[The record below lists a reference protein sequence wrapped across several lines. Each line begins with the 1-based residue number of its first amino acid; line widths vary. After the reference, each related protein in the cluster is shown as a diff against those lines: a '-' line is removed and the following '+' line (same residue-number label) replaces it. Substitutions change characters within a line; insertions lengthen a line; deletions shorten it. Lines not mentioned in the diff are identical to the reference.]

1 MADKLLSWFR
11 RKITGDPGGDPKQK
25 VFEAA
30 QSGDAVL
37 LDKVL
42 QKLNCSERISVL
54 SKQFINDDFSLPERE
69 GLQVTP
75 LIVAVENGNLDC
87 VKVLLKYKADIE
99 GRGDIKYK
107 HFTNKFRHLSFSGC
121 TPLFVAAVYGN
132 VEILRCLLEN
142 GADINAVTHFDQNYY
157 TPLMMAINYNHN
169 DAVTFLIDQ
178 GADVNLQT
186 KTGATALHHAVWTFE
201 TSLEIVSSLIK
212 NGADVNARGG
222 KNKWTPLM
230 MATARGYCRMV
241 TFLIK
246 HGAYIDLQDSNGH
259 TALHYAMVK
268 DEKCLLGFK
277 HVACSKRSD
286 SGEWLFTSHRS
297 PLSERLE
304 QAIKHEEVSKLLGA
318 GASHLCDNW
327 GLTPLLL
334 ASNKCNVLM
343 VEHLMK
349 QQEIAKEQKIDALEL
364 LGASL
369 ALVPH
374 KEFLFY
380 NYDVKEGFKYIKRGM
395 RERFAYPSHP
405 LLKQQMEPVE
415 AYQNRKESQTLEEL
429 AEIKHNRNAIIMVSL
444 IIRERILGTNSL
456 VVVSQMRSA
465 AFYFMR
471 SNLRLSLLLLRK
483 VIKMCLN
490 HNLPVL
496 VVTLSVIL
504 SLRWRWSDD
513 LLKDDIF
520 VKTLDQIV
528 SVIVSEHEMHRKM
541 MEIEQDPAKCQ
552 VYINDLRDLVWIISK
567 LNCSRV
573 GKLSCVSP
581 FLKTL
586 CKVNPCDPS
595 GKSLLHMFAIFHCTD
610 HRNVSYTDAT
620 KLLLN
625 AGFDVNSTDSNGNT
639 ALHTI
644 ARISPYRYSNRSH
657 IHITDMLQVLIDG
670 GAHHDFV
677 NNDGK
682 TPMDLAKTYEV
693 HMILTEQKRKLELQ
707 CIAAKAVKKLG
718 IPYLGVVPKTLEKYI
733 SMH

>member
-1 MADKLLSWFR
+1 MAHKLLCCFR
-11 RKITGDPGGDPKQK
+11 RKITDVHPVGDPKQK

-42 QKLNCSERISVL
+42 QELNCSERISVL

-107 HFTNKFRHLSFSGC
+107 HFTDKFRHLSFSGC

-142 GADINAVTHFDQNYY
+142 GADINAVTHFDQNYF
-157 TPLMMAINYNHN
+157 TPLMMAINYNHS

-186 KTGATALHHAVWTFE
+186 KPGATALHHAVWTFE

-230 MATARGYCRMV
+230 MATSRGYCRMI
-241 TFLIK
+241 TFLIE
-246 HGAYIDLQDSNGH
+246 HGAYIDLQDSVGR
-259 TALHYAMVK
+259 TALHYAMFK
-268 DEKCLLGFK
+268 DEKCFLGFK
-277 HVACSKRSD
+277 HK
-286 SGEWLFTSHRS
+286 
-297 PLSERLE
+297 
-304 QAIKHEEVSKLLGA
+304 EVSKLLAA
-318 GASHLCDNW
+318 GASHLCDKW
-327 GLTPLLL
+327 GLTPLLR
-334 ASNKCNVLM
+334 ASDKCNVLM

-349 QQEIAKEQKIDALEL
+349 QREIAKEQKIDALEL

-369 ALVPH
+369 ALKPH
-374 KEFLFY
+374 KEFPF
-380 NYDVKEGFKYIKRGM
+380 YDVKEGFKYIKRGM
-395 RERFAYPSHP
+395 RERFADPSHP

-429 AEIKHNRNAIIMVSL
+429 AEIKHNRDAIIMESL

-456 VVVSQMRSA
+456 VVVPQMRDA

-471 SNLRLSLLLLRK
+471 SNLRLSLLLLRN
-483 VIKMCLN
+483 VIKICLN

-504 SLRWRWSDD
+504 SLRCIWSDD

-552 VYINDLRDLVWIISK
+552 VYIKDLRDLVWMISK

-573 GKLSCVSP
+573 AKLSCVSP

-595 GKSLLHMFAIFHCTD
+595 GKSLLHMFAILHCTD
-610 HRNVSYTDAT
+610 HCNVSYTDAT

-644 ARISPYRYSNRSH
+644 ARISSYHYSNRSH
-657 IHITDMLQVLIDG
+657 ICITDMLQVLIDG

-677 NNDGK
+677 NNDGN

-693 HMILTEQKRKLELQ
+693 HMIFTEQKRKLELQ

>member
-1 MADKLLSWFR
+1 MAHKLLSWFR

-121 TPLFVAAVYGN
+121 QPLFVAAVYGN
-132 VEILRCLLEN
+132 IEILRCLLEN
-142 GADINAVTHFDQNYY
+142 GADINAVLHFDQNYY
-157 TPLMMAINYNHN
+157 TPLMMAINYNHS
-169 DAVTFLIDQ
+169 DAVIFLIDQ

-222 KNKWTPLM
+222 INKWTPLM
-230 MATARGYCRMV
+230 MATERSYCRMV
-241 TFLIK
+241 TFLIE

-268 DEKCLLGFK
+268 DEK
-277 HVACSKRSD
+277 S
-286 SGEWLFTSHRS
+286 
-297 PLSERLE
+297 
-304 QAIKHEEVSKLLGA
+304 A
-318 GASHLCDNW
+318 GTSHLCDNW

-334 ASNKCNVLM
+334 ASDNCNVLM
-343 VEHLMK
+343 VEHLIK
-349 QQEIAKEQKIDALEL
+349 QREIAKEQKIDALEL

-369 ALVPH
+369 ALKPH
-374 KEFLFY
+374 KEFPF
-380 NYDVKEGFKYIKRGM
+380 YDVKEGFKYIKRGM
-395 RERFAYPSHP
+395 RERFADPSHP

-429 AEIKHNRNAIIMVSL
+429 AEIKHNRDAIIMESL
-444 IIRERILGTNSL
+444 IIRERILGTNSPVL
-456 VVVSQMRSA
+456 LPQMIDV
-465 AFYFMR
+465 AFYFVGR
-471 SNLRLSLLLLRK
+471 NLHHFLLLLK
-483 VIKMCLN
+483 NVIKIALN
-490 HNLPVL
+490 CNLKMLPFL
-496 VVTLSVIL
+496 QSVIVDL
-504 SLRWRWSDD
+504 PCIWSDD
-513 LLKDDIF
+513 LVKDDIF
-520 VKTLDQIV
+520 VKTFDQIV
-528 SVIVSEHEMHRKM
+528 IAYEHEIHRKM
-541 MEIEQDPAKCQ
+541 MEKEKDPKCK
-552 VYINDLRDLVWIISK
+552 VDIFYLRDLVWMISK
-567 LNCSRV
+567 LNCSKV

-586 CKVNPCDPS
+586 CKLNPCDFS
-595 GKSLLHMFAIFHCTD
+595 GRSLLHLFAVSHCTD
-610 HRNVSYTDAT
+610 HCNVSYTDAT

-625 AGFDVNSTDSNGNT
+625 AGFDVNSTDNYGNT
-639 ALHTI
+639 ALHKI
-644 ARISPYRYSNRSH
+644 ACTPPGRYSNRIH
-657 IHITDMLQVLIDG
+657 IRITDMLQVLIDE

-677 NNDGK
+677 NNNGR
-682 TPMDLAKTYEV
+682 TPMDKARTVEARI
-693 HMILTEQKRKLELQ
+693 ILTEQKRKLELQ

-718 IPYLGVVPKTLEKYI
+718 IPYQGVVPKTLEKYI
-733 SMH
+733 SKH